1 MQNLAELRA
10 REEELAGEWQW
21 LVDALNTMARASE
34 LSKATRWLSG

>member
-21 LVDALNTMARASE
+21 LVDALNTMAQAE